1 MSAHL
6 RAEAGESLLGA
17 MGGGRVADGRHA
29 PPLFVMPD
37 FGTRAQASGRRPVGL
52 RRYLTRYLYAVRALD
67 LAMVLIAIVAVQF
80 VGLGEVNLFPTS
92 ESSPDQL
99 RTIILGLGLVV
110 GWMLLLQWH
119 NTYDARV
126 IGHGIQ
132 EYRNVVTA
140 SIWLLAAFSV
150 AAFAYQVNGAH
161 RYVLYAFPL
170 ATLLLLAGRWTA
182 RKWLVTQRAAGRMSD
197 RVLLV
202 GDYDHV
208 QGLSTALARTPGAGY
223 KVLGVCTD
231 DPAAKFDEETQVLG
245 READVLVQ
253 ALAHRVDV
261 IAVSSSAG
269 LGTKG
274 LRRLGWA
281 LEGTTIELV
290 VAPGIMDVAG
300 PRVVTRPIDGL
311 PLIHVE
317 APRFTGPRAIVKSV
331 LDRVGAALG
340 LLLLA
345 PVFLAVALLVRMD
358 DPGPVFFRQE
368 RVGRNGTP
376 FKMIK
381 FRSMAV
387 DAEARLAELEAQNE
401 GAGPLFKIREDPRV
415 TRVGKYLRKYS
426 VDELPQLMN
435 VLLGQMS
442 LVGPRPPLPKEVEL
456 YEQDTRRRLLVNPG
470 MTGLWQISG
479 RTELAWEEAV
489 RLDLYYVE
497 NWTPLLDLMIIWRT
511 FRVVLDSRKSGAY

>member
-6 RAEAGESLLGA
+6 RAEAGEPLLGA
-17 MGGGRVADGRHA
+17 VGGGSVADGRQA
-29 PPLFVMPD
+29 PPLFHLPD
-37 FGTRAQASGRRPVGL
+37 AATRATASRRAPGM
-52 RRYLTRYLYAVRALD
+52 RRYLTRYLHTLRAID
-67 LAMVLIAIVAVQF
+67 LAMVVIAIVTVQLAR
-80 VGLGEVNLFPTS
+80 LGEVTLFPTA
-92 ESSPDQL
+92 ESSPSQL
-99 RTIILGLGLVV
+99 RTIVLGLGLVV
-110 GWMLLLQWH
+110 GWMLVLQWH
-119 NTYDARV
+119 NTYDARL

-132 EYRNVVTA
+132 EYRQIVTA
-140 SIWLLAAFSV
+140 SIWLLAGFSV
-150 AAFAYQVNGAH
+150 AAFAFQVNGAH

-170 ATLLLLAGRWTA
+170 ATLLLLAARWTA

-202 GDYDHV
+202 GDRDHV
-208 QGLSTALARTPGAGY
+208 QSLSAALSRIPGAGY
-223 KVLGVCTD
+223 RVLGACID
-231 DPAAKFDEETQVLG
+231 DASGTLSDGIEVLG

-253 ALAHRVDV
+253 ALAHRADV

-269 LGTKG
+269 IGTKG

-300 PRVVTRPIDGL
+300 PRVLTRPIDGL

-317 APRFTGPRAIVKSV
+317 APRFSGPRAVVKTV

-345 PVFLAVALLVRMD
+345 PVFLAVALLVRLD
-358 DPGPVFFRQE
+358 DPGPVFYRQE
-368 RVGRNGTP
+368 RVGRNETP
-376 FKMIK
+376 FRMIK
-381 FRSMAV
+381 FRSMAL
-387 DAEARLAELEAQNE
+387 DADERLAELKDQNE
-401 GAGPLFKIREDPRV
+401 GAGPLFKLRDDPRV
-415 TRVGKYLRKYS
+415 TRVGKYLRRFS
-426 VDELPQLMN
+426 VDEMPQLVN

-442 LVGPRPPLPKEVEL
+442 LVGPRPPLATEVAEYEL
-456 YEQDTRRRLLVNPG
+456 DTRRRLLVNPG

-511 FRVVLDSRKSGAY
+511 FRVVLDARRNGAY